1 MFDNRLAGGLG
12 CFVLF
17 LGIALV
23 AMAFISI
30 RYAWRSSQLEVF
42 EPDLPK
48 YLAAMPEHGAVPM
61 GGAHKHG
68 VITVNVQTR
77 QLDHLY
83 FDLPDE
89 LSADTPAQVKTVVF
103 LRWSKIRTQTFRR
116 RGGYTHTCEVSI
128 VDLETK
134 ALLHREE
141 LRGSPPSTIFRRRR
155 GPTHGSRPAPEI
167 VNFVHEKRAR

>member
-1 MFDNRLAGGLG
+1 MFDNRLAGGIG

-23 AMAFISI
+23 IMAFISI
-30 RYAWRSSQLEVF
+30 RFAWRSSQLEVF

-48 YLAAMPEHGAVPM
+48 YLAAMPGAGAVSM
-61 GGAHKHG
+61 GGGHKRG

-103 LRWSKIRTQTFRR
+103 LRWSKVRTHHFRR
-116 RGGYTHTCEVSI
+116 RSGYTHTCEVSI
-128 VDLETK
+128 VDLETQT
-134 ALLHREE
+134 LLHRAT
-141 LRGSPPSTIFRRRR
+141 LQGSPPSTIFRRRR
-155 GPTHGSRPAPEI
+155 GSSHGSRPAPEI
-167 VNFVHEKRAR
+167 VNFVNEKRAR